1 MHDPT
6 ECLPQENL
14 HLPVL
19 ECPLDNAHWTLP
31 SAFVENQ
38 DMYVTIKTRK
48 IKILLAF
55 WQEF

>member
-19 ECPLDNAHWTLP
+19 ECPLDIAQRV
-31 SAFVENQ
+31 FGNQ

-48 IKILLAF
+48 I
-55 WQEF
+55 